1 MRLVN
6 IQIFP
11 KGGNGWG
18 SDLLVFGKDITQLY
32 GPNGCGKTPVIQ
44 SIAYCLGYPS
54 TFRQDIYDHCNCVRL
69 KIETEK
75 GFLLITRVYHK
86 NDFEIEVVEPLGNSK
101 KFYNE
106 SDYSSYIFCW
116 LNFNSKNLVSNSNT
130 RIQPYVSTILPFF
143 YVNQDTGYTKI
154 YAAEKNF
161 IKDQFSEM
169 IRFLFDLPVKNS
181 FDEKKDKLIAK
192 ENLNLLDKQVEERK
206 RQLEN
211 AKLAILKLKI
221 FKTPEEIRSDIKFLE
236 TEIEILKSLGS
247 DKTQVISSF
256 DRLITAHLNS
266 VSKINNKIS
275 LIKMRANG
283 INQIIDEINAEVNTL
298 TLNEN
303 ARRIFLSFDE
313 VCNFSSCN
321 LFSASSD
328 SYSKNLL
335 YLKDQIKD
343 LERNRVIDSI
353 QIIDLETERKNYDD
367 LIESLKVE
375 KKLASEKSE
384 ISSIMEAISEFKN
397 EIFDLNNQLTELE
410 HIEYFED
417 RYNEAEANRNKAVEK
432 FNSFSSERKIIPSIL
447 KIKSE
452 LRDLLVKWLCILRT
466 KNISLDISFSNSSD
480 FMPILGVEPIH
491 HLTGSTRIR
500 AVLAYHAAIIELLFN
515 NDRNKYGFLI
525 FDTPKQ
531 HEIEADDLDNY
542 MFELKNLCQ
551 RFDIQVIFS
560 TTEYHYTST
569 EGDSEW
575 IPQYMGK
582 EQKMFLF
589 ML

>member
-54 TFRQDIYDHCNCVRL
+54 TFRQDIYDHCDCVRL

-75 GFLLITRVYHK
+75 GFLLITRIYHK

-130 RIQPYVSTILPFF
+130 RIQPYVSTVLPFF

-211 AKLAILKLKI
+211 AKQAILKLKI
-221 FKTPEEIRSDIKFLE
+221 FKTPEEIRSEINFLE
-236 TEIEILKSLGS
+236 TEIESLKSLGS

-256 DRLITAHLNS
+256 DKLITAHMNS

-275 LIKMRANG
+275 LIKIRTNG
-283 INQIIDEINAEVNTL
+283 INKIIDEINAEINTL

-353 QIIDLETERKNYDD
+353 QIADLETERKSYDD

-375 KKLASEKSE
+375 KQLASEKSE
-384 ISSIMEAISEFKN
+384 ISSIIEAISEFKN
-397 EIFDLNNQLTELE
+397 TIFDLNNQLTELE
-410 HIEYFED
+410 HIDYFED
-417 RYNEAEANRNKAVEK
+417 RYNEAETNRNKAVEK

-515 NDRNKYGFLI
+515 NDKNKYGFII

-531 HEIEADDLDNY
+531 HEIEAYDLDNY
-542 MFELKNLCQ
+542 MFELKNLCK

-575 IPQYMGK
+575 TPQYMGK